1 MELAIRSWILQNK
14 IPKKIRSDWII
25 AAAMRSVQ
33 HVDESNL
40 KLIFLRTVASSVDMD
55 GNNINKMIDN
65 IIKYLNNESQNGVI
79 DLLTSRYGA
88 KEIEEQTGFRISE
101 LKQGRSEAFS
111 QLLSSYSGDVELRN
125 FIWRCYSEFGCALQR
140 LGISAPSH
148 RDLMEGW
155 DDKSKAILWH
165 LSQRRHADIEEL
177 SEAVCI
183 THYEVL
189 SRLKEIIIP
198 ESKKIFGESIVRFEK
213 SKMDNASGEK
223 ICFSWWM
230 VDEIPVLSK
239 GLELFNEGDRV
250 LIVAGLPNVKLQDP
264 IDVSARYKNG
274 ILEVAIKK

>member
-1 MELAIRSWILQNK
+1 M
-14 IPKKIRSDWII
+14 
-25 AAAMRSVQ
+25 
-33 HVDESNL
+33 
-40 KLIFLRTVASSVDMD
+40 VASSVDIAGNDNKIMNNLVKYMD
-55 GNNINKMIDN
+55 NDSK
-65 IIKYLNNESQNGVI
+65 NEVI

-88 KEIEEQTGFRISE
+88 KEIEEQTGFKISE
-101 LKQGRSEAFS
+101 FKQGQGEAFS
-111 QLLSSYSGDVELRN
+111 KLLSSYSGNVELRN
-125 FIWRCYSEFGCALQR
+125 LIWRSYSEFGCALRR

-165 LSQRRHADIEEL
+165 LYQRRHANIVEL
-177 SEAVCI
+177 SEAVCA

-189 SRLKEIIIP
+189 SRLKEIVIP
-198 ESKKIFGESIVRFEK
+198 ESKKMFGEPIVKFEM

-223 ICFSWWM
+223 ISFSWWM

-239 GLELFNEGDRV
+239 GLELFNEGDKV

-274 ILEVAIKK
+274 ILEVIIKK